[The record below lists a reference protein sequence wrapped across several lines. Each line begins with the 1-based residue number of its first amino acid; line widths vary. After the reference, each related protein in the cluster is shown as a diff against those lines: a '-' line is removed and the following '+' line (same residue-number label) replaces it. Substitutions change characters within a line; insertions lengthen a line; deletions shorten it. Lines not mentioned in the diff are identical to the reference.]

1 MQLSIMIATPVPK
14 RSPLGKSDGSA
25 ERGGAGRN
33 ISRSVPDP
41 PPRGSR
47 TRAPPVSKPV
57 PETAL
62 RKQTLAPPLSEQRE
76 RLAKISRITSR
87 AAYRQ
92 KTLLRTDQ
100 HVEHTGTITE
110 GSGVSSS
117 STSVIRKNAFAHHD
131 GLDDLLRQVDLV
143 AGLRAP
149 RHGSR
154 PSRRR

>member
-25 ERGGAGRN
+25 ESGAGRN

-62 RKQTLAPPLSEQRE
+62 RKQTLAPPLSGWRE
-76 RLAKISRITSR
+76 RLAKNIPNYISRS
-87 AAYRQ
+87 
-92 KTLLRTDQ
+92 
-100 HVEHTGTITE
+100 
-110 GSGVSSS
+110 VS
-117 STSVIRKNAFAHHD
+117 
-131 GLDDLLRQVDLV
+131 
-143 AGLRAP
+143 
-149 RHGSR
+149 
-154 PSRRR
+154 